1 MSASTHLP
9 IACSLTPEAI
19 RARRANLLPG
29 LLERADGSEALPNG
43 LRLRFT
49 PSNEVLQAIA
59 STIDAERQ
67 CCRFL
72 RFEVVIEPDAGPVW
86 LTLSGPPGTA
96 EFLDALVRA

>member
-1 MSASTHLP
+1 MSATTQLP

-19 RARRANLLPG
+19 QARRANLLPG
-29 LLERADGSEALPNG
+29 LLERADAAEPLPNG

-49 PSNEVLQAIA
+49 PSHGALQAIA
-59 STIDAERQ
+59 STIDAERH

-72 RFEVVIEPDAGPVW
+72 RFDVEIEPDAGPVW

>member
-1 MSASTHLP
+1 MSASTQLP

-19 RARRANLLPG
+19 QARRANLLPG
-29 LLERADGSEALPNG
+29 LVERADAIQSLSNG
-43 LRLRFT
+43 MRLRFAAST
-49 PSNEVLQAIA
+49 ETLRAIA
-59 STIDAERQ
+59 ATVDAERH

-72 RFEVVIEPDAGPVW
+72 QFDLAIEPDAGPVW